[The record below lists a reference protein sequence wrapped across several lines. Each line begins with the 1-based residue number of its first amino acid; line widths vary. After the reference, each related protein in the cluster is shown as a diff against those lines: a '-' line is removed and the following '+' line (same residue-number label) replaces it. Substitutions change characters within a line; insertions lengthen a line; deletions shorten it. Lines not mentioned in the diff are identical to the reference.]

1 MTDVLKS
8 YRFREEREAGWQALE
23 TILKRAESKGVRS
36 LSDEDM
42 MALPGL
48 YRQAVSSLS
57 VARNISLDRNL
68 VTYLESLCTRAY
80 FFVYGTRTTLNQRL
94 VRFFSSDWPE
104 AVRSAWGATLLAAF
118 CMFGMALL
126 AFLLCM
132 SDMEWFWSFSAS
144 IMGDRTPNASTEYL
158 RSTLYDGGAA
168 SEDMLAAFAGRLFSN
183 NSQVALYAFALG
195 FAFGVPTAFLLA
207 YNGAILGAFCA
218 LFFDRGLGY
227 EVMGWLLIHGVTELF
242 AIVLA
247 GAAGFLIGGAVAFP
261 GRLSRLDSA
270 KKAGNSAATIAAG
283 CVVMLFLA
291 ALLEAFG
298 RQLINV
304 DEVRYAIAGTT
315 LLLWFG
321 YFYLPR
327 NRSNVDNSPIGG
339 ADPSR
344 LRP

>member
-1 MTDVLKS
+1 MTDMLKS
-8 YRFREEREAGWQALE
+8 YRFREERQAGWQALE
-23 TILKRAESKGVRS
+23 EILRRAERRGVRA

-68 VTYLESLCTRAY
+68 VDYLESLCTRAY

-94 VRFFSSDWPE
+94 ARFFAADWPA
-104 AVRSAWGATLLAAF
+104 AVRSAWRATLLSAL
-118 CMFGMALL
+118 CLFGMGLI
-126 AFLLCM
+126 AFALCM
-132 SDMEWFWSFSAS
+132 SDMEWFWSFADS
-144 IMGDRTPNASTEYL
+144 IMGDRTPNASTDYL
-158 RSTLYDGGAA
+158 RSTLYTEHAT
-168 SEDMLAAFAGRLFSN
+168 SEEMLAAFAGQLFSN

-195 FAFGVPTAFLLA
+195 FAFGVPTALLLA

-218 LFFDRGLGY
+218 LFFDRGRGY

-247 GAAGFLIGGAVAFP
+247 GAAGFVIGGAVAFP
-261 GRLSRLDSA
+261 GRLSRLQSA
-270 KKAGNSAATIAAG
+270 KQAGQSAALIAAG

-291 ALLEAFG
+291 ALLEGFG
-298 RQLINV
+298 RQMINS
-304 DEVRYAIAGTT
+304 DTVRYTIALGTGAIW
-315 LLLWFG
+315 LG

-327 NRSNVDNSPIGG
+327 RGG
-339 ADPSR
+339 EAELGTR
-344 LRP
+344 A